1 METMTHTPINVDLK
15 RWTIKN
21 LQNLYVPANIYPN
34 VEDCDYLPELF
45 IVR

>member
-1 METMTHTPINVDLK
+1 MMETMTHKPLNVDLK

-21 LQNLYVPANIYPN
+21 LYVPANSYPN